1 MVIRPV
7 TPGDIAEWLRL
18 RKALWPNCS
27 DEMHSI
33 EMKEQSDSADAT
45 VFVIDRGNGK
55 LGGFVEVSIR
65 NRVEGSTSGRV
76 GYLEGWYV
84 DPDLRGQGFGRELV
98 AAAERWA
105 ATKGMTEM
113 ASDAE
118 LNNAESVKAH
128 KSLGFK
134 ETFRLVHFLKPLQ

>member
-1 MVIRPV
+1 M
-7 TPGDIAEWLRL
+7 

-33 EMKEQSDSADAT
+33 EMKEQSGSPDAT

-65 NRVEGSTSGRV
+65 DRVDGSTSGRV

-84 DPDLRGQGFGRELV
+84 DPDLRGQGFGKELV
-98 AAAERWA
+98 AAAERWSA
-105 ATKGMTEM
+105 NKGMTEI

-118 LNNAESVKAH
+118 LDNAESIKAH
-128 KSLGFK
+128 KALGFK
-134 ETFRLVHFLKPLQ
+134 ETFRLVHFLKKIR